1 MYEALKE
8 LMKDEID
15 RTVNEAVDKKEKK
28 TAINMLKENEPL
40 SKITKYTELS
50 SEAVIELAKS
60 IGVSVV

>member
-15 RTVNEAVDKKEKK
+15 KTVNEAVDK
-28 TAINMLKENEPL
+28 TAINMLKNNEPI

-50 SEAVIELAKS
+50 SEAVIKLAES
-60 IGVSVV
+60 IGVSVVY